1 MTKVRFYQNRRG
13 EILGFQTI
21 GHAGYTQSGEDIVC
35 AGISALVLNTI
46 NSIELFT
53 NDKQII
59 ETDEARGIIRM
70 KLSGS
75 PSKEAQILLK
85 SLRLGLQNIE
95 DEHGRYIQVSIKEV

>member
-1 MTKVRFYQNRRG
+1 
-13 EILGFQTI
+13 
-21 GHAGYTQSGEDIVC
+21 
-35 AGISALVLNTI
+35 
-46 NSIELFT
+46 
-53 NDKQII
+53 
-59 ETDEARGIIRM
+59 M